1 MFVKPMFSYDF
12 DKNRILLT
20 SILDIST
27 KLYLKLGVDVCVGG
41 SPM

>member
-1 MFVKPMFSYDF
+1 MFAKRMFVYDF
-12 DKNRILLT
+12 DKNIILLT

-27 KLYLKLGVDVCVGG
+27 KMYLKLGVDVCVGG